1 MVARDSFGSAIFEDE
16 EQGTSTGYGNNAE
29 DMEDIEEELQRVMDQ
44 YAGARPSSKGGN
56 SVEEDG
62 YSEMAASSASMWDS
76 PDHVQTTINHLSST
90 LAAFGL
96 PSDLSL
102 QSDRTGLDAAQACK
116 VLHALIKQ
124 RQRDVERG
132 RDAAERMARLAHDLK
147 VSNHQRD
154 KLAQKFTAKER
165 ELGAL
170 ENRMRLKE
178 TGQKTEL
185 AKLRAEHAE
194 QAKAIVAMQRRAVQ
208 AQHEIRRKEHDYD
221 RLQQRL
227 RDMLTEKARS
237 MHIHCPSLERQSKRE
252 AKAALE
258 AAGKLWEDMHGPQAR
273 LRRKDDEVYQ
283 RVVAA
288 YEGKQAEVQRE
299 AAGLRAALEHLQKEH
314 RALVNQQVRQV
325 HQMAAARSLVE
336 EEFLGSLA
344 GLPAPQLRERL
355 VAKFGA
361 LQEQAAALATLDVP
375 EEEELTTVAEH
386 RLGRAFR
393 SGRTLVRDQQALA
406 SAALA
411 ALTRAA
417 EEARTATTEATE
429 AKARAEVS
437 ARRADKMLAVARKA
451 AGEVHAARAL
461 ADAER
466 AEKAEYQSAKERVE
480 AEAAEK
486 ERAKE
491 EEELRLRE
499 LERDYSATVARLEQ
513 RVQQAD
519 QQSQLKGKAAQE
531 EAARLAAAV
540 AEEQRNV
547 RAALQALETE
557 RARLTAVAEAEKA
570 RLQKQAFELGAAK
583 WEFENAR
590 KAFGDTMRKFA
601 PGGGAGHFLA
611 NAIARRTDREAQSRS
626 AADGG
631 AAQAGQRAVAE
642 LSMNLTAEESD
653 ATLLDARS
661 AATSPTRPPSPAR
674 PMIAA

>member
-1 MVARDSFGSAIFEDE
+1 MVARDSFGSAIFEE
-16 EQGTSTGYGNNAE
+16 EDQGTSTGYGNSAE
-29 DMEDIEEELQRVMDQ
+29 EMDDIEEELQRVMDQ
-44 YAGARPSSKGGN
+44 YASARPGSKGGN
-56 SVEEDG
+56 SVEDDG
-62 YSEMAASSASMWDS
+62 YSEMAASTASMWDS

-124 RQRDVERG
+124 RHRDVERG
-132 RDAAERMARLAHDLK
+132 RDAAERIARLTHDLK
-147 VSNHQRD
+147 VSTHQRE
-154 KLAQKFTAKER
+154 KMAQKFTAKER

-194 QAKAIVAMQRRAVQ
+194 QAKAITAMQRRAVQ

-227 RDMLTEKARS
+227 RDLLTEK
-237 MHIHCPSLERQSKRE
+237 KRE

-325 HQMAAARSLVE
+325 QQMAAARSLVE

-344 GLPAPQLRERL
+344 GLPSQQLRERL
-355 VAKFGA
+355 SAKYAA
-361 LQEQAAALATLDVP
+361 LQEQAATLAAMDLP
-375 EEEELTTVAEH
+375 EDEELSTVAEH
-386 RLGRAFR
+386 KLSRGFKGA
-393 SGRTLVRDQQALA
+393 RTLVRDQQALA
-406 SAALA
+406 SAAIA
-411 ALTRAA
+411 ALTRSTD
-417 EEARTATTEATE
+417 EARAATEEATE
-429 AKARAEVS
+429 AKARAEVA

-461 ADAER
+461 AEAER

-491 EEELRLRE
+491 EEQRRLRE
-499 LERDYSATVARLEQ
+499 LEAEYSATVQRLEH
-513 RVQQAD
+513 RVQEAD

-547 RAALQALETE
+547 RAALQALEAE
-557 RARLTAVAEAEKA
+557 RARLTAAAEAEKA

-611 NAIARRTDREAQSRS
+611 NAIARRTDREAQNRS
-626 AADGG
+626 AVEGG
-631 AAQAGQRAVAE
+631 AAEAGQRAMAE
-642 LSMNLTAEESD
+642 LSMNLSAEE
-653 ATLLDARS
+653 AEETLLDARS
-661 AATSPTRPPSPAR
+661 IAPASSAAPPSPVR
-674 PMIAA
+674 PLVAV